1 MSLHA
6 DSAAAWTAFAACLV
20 AVAPAGLRWLRVA
33 QREHYLAGSC
43 TRFAV
48 RWWVRTPPN
57 QGLALLALAGAVL
70 STRWPLSALA
80 TAAAVAVGP
89 WRLSLRGR
97 TSPLAWTRR
106 LRLLAGVWIVVQGAV
121 AAVAGVLG
129 VSVVVAA
136 GGALLVPVALDL
148 ALLLTAPIE
157 RRLAERYV
165 VAARARLARVRPVVV
180 AITGSYGKT
189 STKSHLAHLVGGS
202 KTVVATPASFNNR
215 AGLARSINENLTDGT
230 EVFVAEMG
238 TYGPGEIAELCS
250 WCPPSIAVITAVGP
264 VHLERFGTEER
275 ILQAKAEIM
284 ATASTVVLNVD
295 DPRLSELAG
304 TLLEGSSAKRVVA
317 VAGKGDAE
325 VRLTRED
332 GGVTVSAGGQVL
344 ARDLTVAPSVQLT
357 NLACAVA
364 VALELG
370 VPASMLADRFAGLP
384 SVEHRRSV
392 ATSPS
397 GVVVIDDTFNANP
410 VGAKSALA
418 LLGQAGTTG
427 RRALVTPGM
436 VELGPLQQSENRE
449 LAEAASEVV
458 TDLVIVGRTNRR
470 ALIQG
475 ASASLTPLTVATRE
489 HAVGWV
495 RSNLSAGDAVLYEND
510 LPDHYP

>member
-1 MSLHA
+1 
-6 DSAAAWTAFAACLV
+6 
-20 AVAPAGLRWLRVA
+20 
-33 QREHYLAGSC
+33 
-43 TRFAV
+43 
-48 RWWVRTPPN
+48 
-57 QGLALLALAGAVL
+57 
-70 STRWPLSALA
+70 
-80 TAAAVAVGP
+80 
-89 WRLSLRGR
+89 
-97 TSPLAWTRR
+97 
-106 LRLLAGVWIVVQGAV
+106 LAGVWIVVQGAV

-304 TLLEGSSAKRVVA
+304 TLKELVQQFHLER
-317 VAGKGDAE
+317 
-325 VRLTRED
+325 
-332 GGVTVSAGGQVL
+332 
-344 ARDLTVAPSVQLT
+344 
-357 NLACAVA
+357 
-364 VALELG
+364 
-370 VPASMLADRFAGLP
+370 
-384 SVEHRRSV
+384 
-392 ATSPS
+392 
-397 GVVVIDDTFNANP
+397 
-410 VGAKSALA
+410 
-418 LLGQAGTTG
+418 
-427 RRALVTPGM
+427 
-436 VELGPLQQSENRE
+436 
-449 LAEAASEVV
+449 
-458 TDLVIVGRTNRR
+458 
-470 ALIQG
+470 
-475 ASASLTPLTVATRE
+475 
-489 HAVGWV
+489 
-495 RSNLSAGDAVLYEND
+495 
-510 LPDHYP
+510 